1 MGPSRTNSTSTNSAK
16 KDEGSNHLVECT
28 GPGIDGSGCVIWTNI
43 WVPMLIPKNFFS
55 RPFLCG
61 FCAVEELKKNQCS
74 AAGDLSPVIE
84 ADSIEQYGRRENVR
98 IFGVEEEPGEDV
110 FAKVVS
116 VAEKAGVP
124 ITKNDVSTCHRLP
137 SGGTGPKPLIAKF
150 VRRETKHQL
159 MKNKRN
165 LKNTNIFVNDDLTPL
180 RAKVTR
186 ELRKRDGVRS
196 VITVNEKIILF
207 LNNDEKLVFDNLY
220 KLQKWDAELLN
231 CAYKSLR
238 KYSP

>member
-1 MGPSRTNSTSTNSAK
+1 MKKHSSAQTLLCLIVVINLLNSLGCLISLFRIIVKTTVKMGPSRTNSTSTNPAK

-28 GPGIDGSGCVIWTNI
+28 GPGSDGSGCVIGTNN

-98 IFGVEEEPGEDV
+98 IFGVVEEPGEDV

-116 VAEKAGVP
+116 VAEKAGV
-124 ITKNDVSTCHRLP
+124 
-137 SGGTGPKPLIAKF
+137 
-150 VRRETKHQL
+150 
-159 MKNKRN
+159 
-165 LKNTNIFVNDDLTPL
+165 
-180 RAKVTR
+180 
-186 ELRKRDGVRS
+186 
-196 VITVNEKIILF
+196 
-207 LNNDEKLVFDNLY
+207 
-220 KLQKWDAELLN
+220 
-231 CAYKSLR
+231 
-238 KYSP
+238 

>member
-1 MGPSRTNSTSTNSAK
+1 MIHSLIVVINLLNSLGCLISLFRLIVKTTVKMGPSRTNSTSTNPAK

-55 RPFLCG
+55 RSFLCG
-61 FCAVEELKKNQCS
+61 FCAVEELKKNQSS

-84 ADSIEQYGRRENVR
+84 ADSIEQYGRRENVS
-98 IFGVEEEPGEDV
+98 ILGVVEEPGEDV

-116 VAEKAGVP
+116 VAEKAGVS

-137 SGGTGPKPLIAKF
+137 SGGAGPKPLIAKF

-159 MKNKRN
+159 RKNKRN
-165 LKNTNIFVNDDLTPL
+165 LKNTNIFVNDDLTPFVL
-180 RAKVTR
+180 K
-186 ELRKRDGVRS
+186 
-196 VITVNEKIILF
+196 
-207 LNNDEKLVFDNLY
+207 
-220 KLQKWDAELLN
+220 
-231 CAYKSLR
+231 
-238 KYSP
+238 